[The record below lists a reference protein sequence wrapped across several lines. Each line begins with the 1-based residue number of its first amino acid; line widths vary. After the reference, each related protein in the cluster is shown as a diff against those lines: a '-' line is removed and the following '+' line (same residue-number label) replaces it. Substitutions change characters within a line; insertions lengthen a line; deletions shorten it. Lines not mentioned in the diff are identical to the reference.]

1 MCKILT
7 IAIINAWYF
16 FVIYTIRTPPGFEMF
31 YNPPIMST
39 LCLPS
44 SWYCYEFGMKLM
56 EGLTSNTVISG
67 KQDVKSLGYFDSG
80 VSMYYFM
87 ADTAEL
93 KDKLAESLR

>member
-1 MCKILT
+1 
-7 IAIINAWYF
+7 
-16 FVIYTIRTPPGFEMF
+16 MF

-44 SWYCYEFGMKLM
+44 SWHSYEFGMKLM

-67 KQDVKSLGYFDSG
+67 KQDVKSLGYLDSG